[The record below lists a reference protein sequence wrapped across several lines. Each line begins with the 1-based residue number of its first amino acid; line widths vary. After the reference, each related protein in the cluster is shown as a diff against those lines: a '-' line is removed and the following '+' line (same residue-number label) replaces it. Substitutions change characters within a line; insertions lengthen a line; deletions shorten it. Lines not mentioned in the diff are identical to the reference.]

1 MTLLNLT
8 MIFALHIFNFSIL
21 GFFEKLGQ
29 DAESGVSWLYNNT
42 LGAFSNFITTTAT
55 TIVLSPIEA
64 FFVSA
69 IDAVLAIFGGF
80 LGYIEVL
87 FGGIFTSEIDLAN
100 NLGIVGVPVA
110 IWIIVALVAF
120 GMIGVRVVIDA
131 L

>member
-1 MTLLNLT
+1 MQLNLT
-8 MIFALHIFNFSIL
+8 SIFVFHIFNLSIL

-29 DAESGVSWLYNNT
+29 DAESGISWLYSNT
-42 LGAFSNFITTTAT
+42 LGAFSNFIITTGT

-69 IDAVLAIFGGF
+69 IDAILAIFGGF

-87 FGGIFTSEIDLAN
+87 FGGIFTAEIDLAN

>member
-1 MTLLNLT
+1 MPFNLT

>member
-1 MTLLNLT
+1 MILLNLT
-8 MIFALHIFNFSIL
+8 SIFVFHLYNFSIL

-29 DAESGVSWLYNNT
+29 DAESGISWIYSNT
-42 LGAFSNFITTTAT
+42 FGAFSNFITTTF
-55 TIVLSPIEA
+55 VLSPIEA

-69 IDAVLAIFGGF
+69 IDAVLAIFGGI

-87 FGGIFTSEIDLAN
+87 FGGIFTAEIDLAN